1 MSVWREIHERSN
13 GEAVRKE
20 DIELY
25 MNEVEKALHRRGKA
39 LPHKGQF
46 FINNLGTLI
55 EILGSKEKLTT
66 TLNNE
71 SLLMTI
77 KYAVWNDEITEKRI
91 EYVNVEDDI
100 DNITNVLDII
110 QRVNETPPPFSEEFK
125 KEISEASD
133 NKSIERSCREVL
145 FNLFSKKNKIK

>member
-1 MSVWREIHERSN
+1 MC
-13 GEAVRKE
+13 KKK
-20 DIELY
+20 L
-25 MNEVEKALHRRGKA
+25 
-39 LPHKGQF
+39 
-46 FINNLGTLI
+46 
-55 EILGSKEKLTT
+55 EKLSILWENIEKFYEEKKVLIHNFSENIETEYYIK
-66 TLNNE
+66 LFNQINSDIKNNKKDLVKGE
-71 SLLMTI
+71 EVIGKLS
-77 KYAVWNDEITEKRI
+77 K
-91 EYVNVEDDI
+91 NVEDDI